1 MSPPKSARVAAAG
14 QEPRGGEIDLAD
26 GLLEESNA
34 AAAKRAAAF
43 NRAARPGDS
52 VWVASHGT
60 VGNIISNNPFFKIM
74 HVEVNS
80 AVVEVTYD
88 QCGYVDADLI

>member
-1 MSPPKSARVAAAG
+1 MLRMTINPPVFFGA
-14 QEPRGGEIDLAD
+14 
-26 GLLEESNA
+26 
-34 AAAKRAAAF
+34 
-43 NRAARPGDS
+43 
-52 VWVASHGT
+52 
-60 VGNIISNNPFFKIM
+60 VGHVISNNPFFKIM